1 MINCKSCGQNIIT
14 AEPISDSC
22 IRLRIADVGDKECG
36 LSRYGIY
43 EKLPTP
49 EFSSEEK
56 CEKTVITVKNA
67 CLEVGSDGSFT
78 FSDASGKTL
87 ISSAGIEKQRGG
99 FDARI
104 SYRDGAKIYG
114 LGDATRRRIE
124 KTGFATEIWVRNI
137 RCYIPVSFIHSHDG
151 WGLLLNSTW
160 RHMVDIGAS
169 EKDIMRIVACG
180 GAFDV
185 YLFAAPDTHSMLF
198 EYTRVIGRP
207 IMLPKWAYGLS
218 FVANQANDINATMN
232 DCLNFRREDIPCD
245 IIGLEPGWTANSRY
259 HFGTDKE
266 WNQKTYPVPG
276 WQKGDKS
283 ATFLGAMER
292 IHFHLSLWLCIE
304 YDLSYEEE
312 RQAGYEVKPDE
323 IIWDDDDYIH
333 DSHFAT
339 AARLDGNTKLEE
351 PFFEHLKKFVD
362 DGAECFKLDG
372 CHQIDDHP
380 DRLWGNGMT
389 DEEMH
394 NLFPLI
400 YAKQMSLGY
409 RNHTGKRAMIYT
421 SGGYTGIQKYVATWA
436 GDTGGGA
443 KPLSSM
449 LNLGYVGHSNVSCD
463 METNCTAGIHFGFM
477 QTWSQLSNWA
487 YWNQPWFLEDELKE
501 SFRFY
506 AKLRYRLAP
515 YIYTMAHKAA
525 QTGLPVMRAMS
536 MEYPDMEKADDLG
549 CQYMFGDDILT
560 SAFVDEITLPDG
572 KWINAWTG
580 EKTDGGKTVSACT
593 SGVIGGP
600 LYIKEGAII
609 PTTGD
614 RTYLGTKAFEGVT
627 FNVYPSEN
635 ETSFT
640 LYDDDGISYGYE
652 NGDFA
657 EVKIT
662 AKKTGDKTVVTVM
675 PRTGAFEGM
684 SEKCIYTVKL
694 YQNDI
699 VGATVDGKAAEISAG
714 DGWCNTGIGKTV
726 SVTVEVKDSPVT
738 IEFKA

>member
-56 CEKTVITVKNA
+56 GEKTVITVKNA

-292 IHFHLSLWLCIE
+292 IHS
-304 YDLSYEEE
+304 
-312 RQAGYEVKPDE
+312 
-323 IIWDDDDYIH
+323 
-333 DSHFAT
+333 
-339 AARLDGNTKLEE
+339 
-351 PFFEHLKKFVD
+351 
-362 DGAECFKLDG
+362 
-372 CHQIDDHP
+372 
-380 DRLWGNGMT
+380 
-389 DEEMH
+389 
-394 NLFPLI
+394 
-400 YAKQMSLGY
+400 
-409 RNHTGKRAMIYT
+409 
-421 SGGYTGIQKYVATWA
+421 
-436 GDTGGGA
+436 
-443 KPLSSM
+443 
-449 LNLGYVGHSNVSCD
+449 
-463 METNCTAGIHFGFM
+463 
-477 QTWSQLSNWA
+477 
-487 YWNQPWFLEDELKE
+487 
-501 SFRFY
+501 
-506 AKLRYRLAP
+506 
-515 YIYTMAHKAA
+515 
-525 QTGLPVMRAMS
+525 
-536 MEYPDMEKADDLG
+536 
-549 CQYMFGDDILT
+549 
-560 SAFVDEITLPDG
+560 
-572 KWINAWTG
+572 
-580 EKTDGGKTVSACT
+580 
-593 SGVIGGP
+593 
-600 LYIKEGAII
+600 
-609 PTTGD
+609 
-614 RTYLGTKAFEGVT
+614 
-627 FNVYPSEN
+627 
-635 ETSFT
+635 
-640 LYDDDGISYGYE
+640 
-652 NGDFA
+652 
-657 EVKIT
+657 
-662 AKKTGDKTVVTVM
+662 
-675 PRTGAFEGM
+675 
-684 SEKCIYTVKL
+684 
-694 YQNDI
+694 
-699 VGATVDGKAAEISAG
+699 ISASG
-714 DGWCNTGIGKTV
+714 
-726 SVTVEVKDSPVT
+726 SV
-738 IEFKA
+738 